1 MIPGMTEES
10 KEQPTSS
17 ESRERRAQGHVRF
30 VGTCVLLAMFVF
42 TLPSMILFCF
52 GMIPTMV
59 AYLID
64 PFRSKYCARS
74 VGMLNLA
81 GVVPFLMK
89 LWSENNTV
97 SGVMDLLADPFS
109 WLVMFGAAAMGWLI
123 YLGVPTLVS
132 VYKVIRAEQTIGVLK
147 ERQKELMEEWGEKV
161 SGIKTQKPEDGQA
174 EE

>member
-1 MIPGMTEES
+1 
-10 KEQPTSS
+10 
-17 ESRERRAQGHVRF
+17 
-30 VGTCVLLAMFVF
+30 
-42 TLPSMILFCF
+42 
-52 GMIPTMV
+52 MV

-109 WLVMFGAAAMGWLI
+109 SLVMFGAAAMGWLI